1 MPALYYF
8 FFIPQ
13 TEILVVRLGQIVL
26 FSYLLALLTTWVP
39 SLRFLGEGQR
49 YLELSAFPAAFLS
62 AIIFS
67 KFISNVFVLTAF
79 IIVGLCAIG
88 TIIIIQRK
96 AIIKDQLRT
105 LTPNLKT
112 MFTYLKSLKDKPRLL
127 VIPHQ
132 MTTST
137 IYNADCPVFVNA
149 DYTNIEKISDVYPFL
164 KKPIEQVMRKH
175 NLDHILLNEN
185 YAKLE
190 ELGMKKYKIVKKVE
204 NYLLIRPL

>member
-1 MPALYYF
+1 
-8 FFIPQ
+8 
-13 TEILVVRLGQIVL
+13 
-26 FSYLLALLTTWVP
+26 
-39 SLRFLGEGQR
+39 
-49 YLELSAFPAAFLS
+49 
-62 AIIFS
+62 
-67 KFISNVFVLTAF
+67 
-79 IIVGLCAIG
+79 
-88 TIIIIQRK
+88 
-96 AIIKDQLRT
+96 
-105 LTPNLKT
+105 